1 MLYLERR
8 RASFTSLTVKTFPT
22 LSLPF
27 WILSTVSFYSPHYN
41 AADVAVGLRKEKKR
55 KEKSRKEEHKGG
67 SAGGEFAQPQTRDT
81 TAAVSSFHVDP
92 VVDQNTVAGRVR
104 SADRAGLKWGFR
116 LQI

>member
-8 RASFTSLTVKTFPT
+8 RASFTSRSMLRLSHAFSAILDPLYGLFLQST
-22 LSLPF
+22 LQR
-27 WILSTVSFYSPHYN
+27 
-41 AADVAVGLRKEKKR
+41 GGRGRGREKKR

-67 SAGGEFAQPQTRDT
+67 RAGGEFAQPQTRDT

-104 SADRAGLKWGFR
+104 SADRAGLGWRFR